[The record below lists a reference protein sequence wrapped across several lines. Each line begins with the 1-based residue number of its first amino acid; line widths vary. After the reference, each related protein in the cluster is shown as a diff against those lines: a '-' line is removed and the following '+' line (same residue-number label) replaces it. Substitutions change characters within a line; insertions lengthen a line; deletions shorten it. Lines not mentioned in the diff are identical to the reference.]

1 MKPIDEMTLA
11 ECIDA
16 LEEITNQAYS
26 TAYSR
31 GHEDTVDGGYV
42 YVLPIDSD
50 SYFRDDAI
58 EFWKP
63 LASRIHDLTRWIP
76 VEERLPT
83 EEDAD
88 ERGNVLWLFWGEHYE
103 SRYWNLRGNYG
114 MTHWRRIDTPD
125 SPTPSGQVAGMRYE

>member
-1 MKPIDEMTLA
+1 MKPINEMSLA

-83 EEDAD
+83 EADAD
-88 ERGNVLWLFWGEHYE
+88 ENGRVLWYFKDQYQQTLMRDMPRWKMSYE
-103 SRYWNLRGNYG
+103 RV
-114 MTHWRRIDTPD
+114 THWRRSDNPE
-125 SPTPSGQVAGMRYE
+125 GV

>member
-76 VEERLPT
+76 VEERFP
-83 EEDAD
+83 DA
-88 ERGNVLWLFWGEHYE
+88 EHETFVLAFFGSGRIDIVHCSAVELGIGVTY
-103 SRYWNLRGNYG
+103 
-114 MTHWRRIDTPD
+114 WRRMDKPE
-125 SPTPSGQVAGMRYE
+125 GV